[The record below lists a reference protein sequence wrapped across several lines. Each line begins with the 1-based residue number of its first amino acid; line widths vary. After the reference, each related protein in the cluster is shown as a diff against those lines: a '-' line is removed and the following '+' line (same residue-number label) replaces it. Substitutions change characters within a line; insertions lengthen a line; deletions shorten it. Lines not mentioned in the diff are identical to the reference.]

1 MNSQQTNQIANV
13 GVGVGVDVNLTAMSA
28 IYLLMVIVLG
38 SAAFFACKKY
48 IK

>member
-13 GVGVGVDVNLTAMSA
+13 GVGVDINLTTMSA
-28 IYLLMVIVLG
+28 IYLLLVIVLG

-48 IK
+48 IR